1 MAKLSEEQFSNMT
14 EIRQKASSLTFE
26 LGSLER
32 TIHQVKKRKEEINA
46 LLNEKDSELEQF
58 MQTVREEF
66 GEGSIDVN
74 TGEFTSAGTAE

>member
-1 MAKLSEEQFSNMT
+1 MT
-14 EIRQKASSLTFE
+14 EIRQKSSSLTIE

-32 TIHQVKKRKEEINA
+32 TMNQIEKRKKEINA
-46 LLNEKDSELEQF
+46 LLDEKDSELEQF

-66 GEGSIDVN
+66 GEGSIDIN